1 MKKQYSKTKPSCK
14 VTFSLPKDAVKNA
27 TKVVVIG
34 EFNSWNKKQALSLT
48 AKKDGSFATVIEL
61 PTGQSFEFRY
71 LIDDARWENDWTAD
85 AYVPSP
91 FPGIFNSV
99 VSLEM
104 QPLEEKKASA
114 KKAAAKK
121 TASKKAPAKKAP
133 AKKAAVKKAADKLTM
148 IEGIGP
154 KIAGLLKEDGIDTF
168 AKLSKASQ
176 KKLKAVLLAAGPR
189 FKMHSPATWPEQ
201 AKLAAKGEWD
211 ALKKLQDELDGGKR

>member
-1 MKKQYSKTKPSCK
+1 MKKQYSKTKPACK
-14 VTFSLPKDAVKNA
+14 VTFSLPKDAVKGA
-27 TKVVVIG
+27 DKVVVIG
-34 EFNSWNKKQALSLT
+34 EFNGWDKKSALPLSE
-48 AKKDGSFATVIEL
+48 KKDGSYATIIEL

-71 LIDDARWENDWTAD
+71 LIDDSRWENDWTAD

-99 VSLEM
+99 VSLEI
-104 QPLEEKKASA
+104 QELKEKKA
-114 KKAAAKK
+114 
-121 TASKKAPAKKAP
+121 TASKKPAAKKAP
-133 AKKAAVKKAADKLTM
+133 AKKSTKKSPAKAKADNLTK

-168 AKLSKASQ
+168 AKLGKASQ
-176 KKLKAVLLAAGPR
+176 KKLKAVLDAAGPR
-189 FKMHSPATWPEQ
+189 FKMHSPSTWPEQ

>member
-34 EFNSWNKKQALSLT
+34 EFNAWSKKQALSLS

-71 LIDDARWENDWTAD
+71 LIDDSRWENDWTAD

-91 FPGIFNSV
+91 FHGIFNSV
-99 VSLEM
+99 VSLEI
-104 QPLEEKKASA
+104 QPIVE
-114 KKAAAKK
+114 
-121 TASKKAPAKKAP
+121 KKAPAKKTT
-133 AKKAAVKKAADKLTM
+133 AKKSAKKTPTKKAADKLTM

-168 AKLSKASQ
+168 AKLAKASQ
-176 KKLKAVLLAAGPR
+176 KKLKAVLTAAGPR
-189 FKMHSPATWPEQ
+189 FKMHNPGSWPKQ
-201 AKLAAKGEWD
+201 AGLAAKGEWD
-211 ALKKLQDELDGGKR
+211 KLKKLQDELDGGR